1 MEIHMKKSLLAL
13 AVLSA
18 VAGVASAQ
26 SSVTLYGLVD
36 IGLGRLDPKA
46 AGVANTTG
54 VVSGIQ
60 SGSRVGLRG
69 SEDLGGGLKAI
80 FNLEHGFSAD
90 DGTQGQGRMW
100 GRWAWA
106 GVEGSFG
113 QVRLGRQW
121 AAGFELFGAVDPWGT
136 GFNDAG
142 SQSVFASANAIR
154 VNNALVYRSPIVG
167 GFGAVVGYS
176 FNPLGQEVPG
186 SSDLNNRTWTA
197 GFRFGAGPFLGVAT
211 YERVAFAAAD
221 QQHIQLGATF
231 DAKVVKVHAM
241 FGQEKDQQALGPRLF
256 GLTGVGNDATSW
268 MAGVTVPLG
277 SANLIASYANR
288 DVDNP
293 VTTGPLAGQRT
304 DGRVIALGGTYSLS
318 RRTNTYLMYSD
329 SDAKGVINAWDR
341 KELVAGVR
349 HTF

>member
-36 IGLGRLDPKA
+36 IGVGRLDPKQS
-46 AGVANTTG
+46 GVASTTG

-106 GVEGSFG
+106 GVEGGFG

-154 VNNALVYRSPIVG
+154 VNNAIVYRSPIVG

-176 FNPLGQEVPG
+176 TTRWVRKSRAARMPTIGRSPLVCASARARSWVSLPWSAWRLLVLISSTSSSARPSTPKSSRFTRCSARRKTSASWVP
-186 SSDLNNRTWTA
+186 A
-197 GFRFGAGPFLGVAT
+197 C
-211 YERVAFAAAD
+211 
-221 QQHIQLGATF
+221 
-231 DAKVVKVHAM
+231 
-241 FGQEKDQQALGPRLF
+241 
-256 GLTGVGNDATSW
+256 
-268 MAGVTVPLG
+268 
-277 SANLIASYANR
+277 SA
-288 DVDNP
+288 
-293 VTTGPLAGQRT
+293 
-304 DGRVIALGGTYSLS
+304 
-318 RRTNTYLMYSD
+318 
-329 SDAKGVINAWDR
+329 
-341 KELVAGVR
+341 
-349 HTF
+349 

>member
-1 MEIHMKKSLLAL
+1 MKKSLLAL

-36 IGLGRLDPKA
+36 IGVGRLDPKQS
-46 AGVANTTG
+46 GVASTTG

-90 DGTQGQGRMW
+90 EGTQGQGRMW
-100 GRWAWA
+100 GRWAYA
-106 GVEGSFG
+106 GIEGSFG

-142 SQSVFASANAIR
+142 SQSVFSSANALR
-154 VNNALVYRSPIVG
+154 VNNAIVYRSPIVG

-176 FNPLGQEVPG
+176 LHPGVTGQATTTETAGG
-186 SSDLNNRTWTA
+186 SDANNRTITA
-197 GFRFGAGPFLGVAT
+197 GLRFGAGPFLGVAT
-211 YERVAFAAAD
+211 LERVAFAGAD
-221 QQHIQLGATF
+221 QQHLQLGATF

-241 FGQEKDQQALGPRLF
+241 FGQDKDQRVAGPRLF
-256 GLTGVGNDATSW
+256 GLAGLGNDATNW
-268 MAGVTVPLG
+268 MAGVTVPIG
-277 SANLIASYANR
+277 PAAIIASYASR
-288 DVDNP
+288 DADTNTA
-293 VTTGPLAGQRT
+293 TTL
-304 DGRVIALGGTYSLS
+304 DGRVIAVGGTYSLS

-329 SDAKGVINAWDR
+329 AASKNVPDNANDR
-341 KELVAGVR
+341 KELIVGLR
-349 HTF
+349 HQF

>member
-1 MEIHMKKSLLAL
+1 MKKSLLAL

-36 IGLGRLDPKA
+36 IGVGRLDPKQS
-46 AGVANTTG
+46 GVASTTG

-80 FNLEHGFSAD
+80 FNLEHGFNAD

-106 GVEGSFG
+106 GVEGGFG

-142 SQSVFASANAIR
+142 SQSVFSSANAIR
-154 VNNALVYRSPIVG
+154 INNAIVYRSPIVG

-176 FNPLGQEVPG
+176 TNPLGQEVPG
-186 SSDLNNRTWTA
+186 GSDVNNRTITA
-197 GFRFGAGPFLGVAT
+197 GLRFGAGPFLGVAT
-211 YERVAFAAAD
+211 LERVAFAGAD
-221 QQHIQLGATF
+221 QQHLQLGATF

-241 FGQEKDQQALGPRLF
+241 FGQDKDQRVLGPRLF
-256 GLTGVGNDATSW
+256 GLAGVGNDATNW
-268 MAGVTVPLG
+268 MAGVTVPVG
-277 SANLIASYANR
+277 PAAIIATYANR
-288 DVDNP
+288 SVDN
-293 VTTGPLAGQRT
+293 VINTGPIAGQAN
-304 DGRVIALGGTYSLS
+304 DGRVIAFGGTYSLS

-329 SDAKGVINAWDR
+329 AAAKDVDNVFDR
-341 KELVAGVR
+341 KELILGLR
-349 HTF
+349 HQF